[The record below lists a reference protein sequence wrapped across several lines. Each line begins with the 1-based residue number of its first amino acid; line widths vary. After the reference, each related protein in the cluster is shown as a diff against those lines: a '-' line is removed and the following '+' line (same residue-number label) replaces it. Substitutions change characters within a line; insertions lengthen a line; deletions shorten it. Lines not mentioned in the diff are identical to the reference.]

1 MAKRIS
7 KSVKNIADLRRHAL
21 DTLDMLVNGDIDVE
35 DAHAASELY
44 KDVMG
49 TLKVEVDY
57 YKAIGKLREIAFFD
71 GIETEV
77 EMIDQE
83 RVKRLEN
90 KWKGE

>member
-57 YKAIGKLREIAFFD
+57 YKAIGKQREIAFFD

-83 RVKRLEN
+83 QVKRLEN

>member
-1 MAKRIS
+1 VAKRIS

-57 YKAIGKLREIAFFD
+57 YKAIGKPREIAFFD
-71 GIETEV
+71 GVETQV